1 MSQAQVVASIGA
13 ALDDLGGRWMGGPL
27 ISVGAELGLEPYPWP
42 FYMAGRGG
50 VLGDVDADVVT
61 AAMAFMRP
69 ELVREAWQSGG
80 DLLPRPEAVDRFI
93 GCAHDWA
100 RNAFAAV
107 PSLDRFNDLSG
118 RMVAAFSPV
127 GVPLA
132 AGWRAV
138 PLPDDPAAKAI
149 QLVHVLRELRG
160 GLHIAAVLAHGV
172 SLVDAVMATE
182 GEMVAGMYGWDPPY
196 PDVEAARAAKAPAEN
211 TTNEMAAR
219 TFAVLDQ
226 AEMDEFAHLAQTV
239 NTLSSGGK

>member
-1 MSQAQVVASIGA
+1 MSQTPVIASIGA
-13 ALDDLGGRWMGGPL
+13 ALDELGGRWMGVPL
-27 ISVGAELGLEPYPWP
+27 IRVGTDLGLAGYPWP

-69 ELVREAWQSGG
+69 DLVRQAWQTGC
-80 DLLPRPEAVDRFI
+80 DLLSRPEAVFRFI

-100 RNAFAAV
+100 RSAFAKA
-107 PSLDRFNDLSG
+107 PSLDRFNQLAG
-118 RMVAAFSPV
+118 RMVAGFSPV

-138 PLPDDPAAKAI
+138 SLPDDPAARAI

-160 GLHIAAVLAHGV
+160 GLHIAAILAHGV
-172 SLVDAVMATE
+172 GLVDAVMATE
-182 GEMVAGMYGWDPPY
+182 GEMVVGMYGWDPPY
-196 PDVEAARAAKAPAEN
+196 PDVEAARAAKAPAEK

-219 TFAVLDQ
+219 TFAVLDD
-226 AEMDEFAHLAQTV
+226 AEVDEFADLAETL
-239 NTLSSGGK
+239 NTLSAGQ